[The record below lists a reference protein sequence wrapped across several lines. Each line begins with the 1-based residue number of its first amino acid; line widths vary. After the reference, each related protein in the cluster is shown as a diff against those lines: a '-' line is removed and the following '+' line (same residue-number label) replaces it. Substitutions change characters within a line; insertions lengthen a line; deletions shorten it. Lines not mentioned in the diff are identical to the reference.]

1 MRKKLPIGIDGFEKL
16 RTNDFYYVDKT
27 GFIADLLR
35 DWGEVNLF
43 TRPQRF
49 GKTLNM
55 SMLKCFFEI
64 GTDKS
69 LFDGLKIA
77 ENKELC
83 AEYQGQ
89 FPVIFISLKSVDGLT
104 FEAAAAALRTV
115 IGREASRFQFLRDS
129 DKLTKEDREWY
140 ESLIHVDKGL
150 FDMED

>member
-1 MRKKLPIGIDGFEKL
+1 M
-16 RTNDFYYVDKT
+16 
-27 GFIADLLR
+27 
-35 DWGEVNLF
+35 NLF
-43 TRPQRF
+43 TRPRRF

-55 SMLKCFFEI
+55 SMLKCFFEM

-83 AEYQGQ
+83 AEYQGK

-104 FEAAAAALRTV
+104 FESAAAALRTV

-129 DKLTKEDREWY
+129 DKLTKEEREGY

-150 FDMED
+150 FDMEDELLAGSLKNLSQLLAKHYAAR